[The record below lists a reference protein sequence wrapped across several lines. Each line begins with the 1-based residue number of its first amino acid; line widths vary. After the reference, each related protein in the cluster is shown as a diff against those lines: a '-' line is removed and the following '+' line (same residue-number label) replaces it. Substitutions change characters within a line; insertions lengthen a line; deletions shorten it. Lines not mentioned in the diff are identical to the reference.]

1 MSNKNSIKANV
12 IYKLI
17 NETLKTTYDWKKM

>member
-1 MSNKNSIKANV
+1 MSNKNSIKGNV

-17 NETLKTTYDWKKM
+17 NETLKTNYDWKKM

>member
-1 MSNKNSIKANV
+1 MSNKNTIKGNV

>member
-1 MSNKNSIKANV
+1 MSNKNSIKENI